1 MDKWYTVAILLIIA
15 AIAGVVYYFR
25 AKILAL
31 LGLGQ
36 SGTGTGGGTGS
47 TPPPGGI
54 SIKVSGHT
62 WNISGLT
69 PSGVFTVSETA
80 QGFSD
85 YFQYTADSN
94 GNSTKTFST
103 GTATS
108 GSTATLLV
116 TDKTTGATASTT
128 FTV

>member
-15 AIAGVVYYFR
+15 AIVGIAYYFR

-31 LGLGQ
+31 LGIGPQ
-36 SGTGTGGGTGS
+36 PTPTPTPTPSGGLS
-47 TPPPGGI
+47 V
-54 SIKVSGHT
+54 KVSGHT
-62 WNISGLT
+62 WTIAGLT
-69 PSGVFTVSETA
+69 PNGLFTVSETA

-85 YFQYTADSN
+85 YFQYTA
-94 GNSTKTFST
+94 NSSGGST
-103 GTATS
+103 AAFNTGSAAS

>member
-1 MDKWYTVAILLIIA
+1 MDKWYSIAILLIIA

-31 LGLGQ
+31 LGIGKQ
-36 SGTGTGGGTGS
+36 S
-47 TPPPGGI
+47 TPPVGPQGGL

-62 WNISGLT
+62 WTIAGLT
-69 PSGVFTVSETA
+69 PNGVFTVSETA

-85 YFQYTADSN
+85 YFQYTANSSGASN
-94 GNSTKTFST
+94 MTFST
-103 GTATS
+103 GSAAS

>member
-1 MDKWYTVAILLIIA
+1 MDKWYTVAILLIVA
-15 AIAGVVYYFR
+15 AIVGAAYYFR

-31 LGLGQ
+31 LGIGP
-36 SGTGTGGGTGS
+36 SNPPGPGP
-47 TPPPGGI
+47 TPTPSPGGI
-54 SIKVSGHT
+54 SVKVSGHT
-62 WNISGLT
+62 WNIAGLT

-85 YFQYTADSN
+85 YFQYTADAS

-103 GTATS
+103 GSATS

-116 TDKTTGATASTT
+116 TDKTTGATASCT